1 MTTYYLYV
9 TPPHGTMKECKVT
22 KDKPLL
28 IRGLQPT
35 AIITSDRDDHKA
47 VDNYIQRRYGAINR
61 PVDTTER

>member
-9 TPPHGTMKECKVT
+9 IAHQGIMKECTVT
-22 KDKPLL
+22 VDRPAKTKF
-28 IRGLQPT
+28 QPT